1 MGSLFFLDPSGT
13 DATDSDLDS
22 KSAHN
27 LLSQGA
33 GKIDCNL
40 RNKDH
45 LFPEMANNWVFPFF
59 GTLDI
64 LVQFKLKCFLFFL
77 IQKVCHH

>member
-40 RNKDH
+40 RIKDR
-45 LFPEMANNWVFPFF
+45 LFPEMANNWVKIP
-59 GTLDI
+59 
-64 LVQFKLKCFLFFL
+64 VKMSKLN
-77 IQKVCHH
+77 